1 MTLAFEDSN
10 SQLLD
15 VGSVADV
22 DAEERV
28 DNCTVEILKLR
39 FSSLAQFWSSY

>member
-1 MTLAFEDSN
+1 MTLAFDTAN
-10 SQLLD
+10 SKRLD
-15 VGSVADV
+15 AADV

-39 FSSLAQFWSSY
+39 FSSLAEFWSSY